1 MYFNPYSDRFD
12 VVCNE
17 EYGFIYT
24 YQSVIGICASQRIR
38 FPLSN
43 KTQCILRR
51 RGRLTRGQFS
61 THKLH
66 CSASLSALSI
76 RASKHFE
83 QKAISYPHVAYKKT
97 LRIPPHTAVAH
108 MDG

>member
-66 CSASLSALSI
+66 CSASQLFPSMDPNTLNRKLSVIPMLHT
-76 RASKHFE
+76 RKH
-83 QKAISYPHVAYKKT
+83 SGYHHT
-97 LRIPPHTAVAH
+97 LL
-108 MDG
+108 